1 MTTVA
6 EWMTRY
12 PITVASDTKL
22 ATAYGMMREEGIRHL
37 PILDRRTGKLLAVV
51 SRTQLR
57 HYQFETLLNYVE
69 SGLGS
74 LVEQTT
80 TFEGVELPPLVEIS
94 AETTM
99 REAAHLL
106 VKHNLTALPI
116 VQEGEL
122 IGILTESDVY
132 RLYARLREQ

>member
-1 MTTVA
+1 MTTVS

-12 PITVASDTKL
+12 PITVVSDTKL
-22 ATAYGMMREEGIRHL
+22 VTAYGVMREEGIRHL

-57 HYQFETLLNYVE
+57 HYQFETLLRYVG

-74 LVEQTT
+74 LAEQTT
-80 TFEGVELPPLVEIS
+80 TFEGVVLPSLVVIS
-94 AETTM
+94 ADTPM
-99 REAAHLL
+99 RYAAHLL
-106 VKHNLTALPI
+106 VKHNLTALPV
-116 VQEGEL
+116 VQAGEL

-132 RLYARLREQ
+132 RLYARLRER